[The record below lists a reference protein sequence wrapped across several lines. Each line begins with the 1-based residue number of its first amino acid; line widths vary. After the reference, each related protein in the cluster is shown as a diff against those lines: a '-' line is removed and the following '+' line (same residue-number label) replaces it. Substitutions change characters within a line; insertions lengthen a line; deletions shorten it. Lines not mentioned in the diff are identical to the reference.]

1 MDRPLNVATP
11 LAPATVVV
19 PLRVPPAGLV
29 PMARL
34 TLALELTRLLPASS
48 SSTVTA
54 GVMGWVAVVLVG
66 CCRKA
71 RGGAA
76 PTRMLK
82 GGEVARV
89 RRVLGAARV

>member
-1 MDRPLNVATP
+1 MDGLLNVATP
-11 LAPATVVV
+11 LAAATVVV

-34 TLALELTRLLPASS
+34 TLALELTRLPPASS

-54 GVMGWVAVVLVG
+54 GEMAWVAVVLLG

-71 RGGAA
+71 RWVAA

-82 GGEVARV
+82 ALEVAPV
-89 RRVLGAARV
+89 RPALEAARV